1 MLFRSQGDGAMKYL
15 RNEKGNAVFFML
27 WLLGIVAILFLIV
40 LNLAK
45 VFIVKEHANLS
56 VEQAAIAGTAA
67 IIEKTKEA
75 VKEFDSG
82 PGSVAQRLLEPD
94 DKSIEELIA
103 EKEADY
109 LASGASESAAF
120 IKAANDV
127 LPPRLEIHPLLK
139 IAFRN
144 RLGNDSS
151 DLYAVAT
158 ADIQDIIDANQANME
173 DTEILFDEEDWR
185 LEVKSTATFQSI
197 SDNKYIQ
204 NFLADIPQRG
214 YGPSLSYL
222 EAVYSGEHPIF
233 P

>member
-1 MLFRSQGDGAMKYL
+1 MKYL
-15 RNEKGNAVFFML
+15 RNERGNAVFFML

-45 VFIVKEHANLS
+45 VFIVKEHASLS

-75 VKEFDSG
+75 VKDFDSG
-82 PGSVAQRLLEPD
+82 PESVAQKVLD
-94 DKSIEELIA
+94 GGKSIEDLIT
-103 EKEADY
+103 EKEAEY
-109 LASGASESAAF
+109 VANGADESAAF

-127 LPPRLEIHPLLK
+127 LPPRLDKHPLLK

-173 DTEILFDEEDWR
+173 DTEILFDEDDWR

-204 NFLADIPQRG
+204 DFLAKIPQKG

-222 EAVYSGEHPIF
+222 QSVYSGGLPIF

>member
-1 MLFRSQGDGAMKYL
+1 MKYL
-15 RNEKGNAVFFML
+15 RNERGNAVFFML

-45 VFIVKEHANLS
+45 VFIVKEHASLS

-67 IIEKTKEA
+67 IIEKTMEA
-75 VKEFDSG
+75 VKDFDSG
-82 PGSVAQRLLEPD
+82 PESVAQQVLD
-94 DKSIEELIA
+94 GGKSIEDLITD
-103 EKEADY
+103 KEAEY
-109 LASGASESAAF
+109 TANGASESDAF

-127 LPPRLEIHPLLK
+127 LPPRLDKHPLLK

-158 ADIQDIIDANQANME
+158 ADIQDIIESNQANME
-173 DTEILFDEEDWR
+173 DTEILFDEDDWR

-204 NFLADIPQRG
+204 DFLAKIPQRG

-222 EAVYSGEHPIF
+222 ESVYSGGLPIF

>member
-1 MLFRSQGDGAMKYL
+1 MKYL

-45 VFIVKEHANLS
+45 VFIVKEHASLS

-75 VKEFDSG
+75 VADFDSG
-82 PGSVAQRLLEPD
+82 PGSVAQRVLNEG
-94 DKSIEELIA
+94 KSIEVLIT

-109 LASGASESAAF
+109 LSSGASEADAF
-120 IKAANDV
+120 IKAANEV
-127 LPPRLEIHPLLK
+127 LPPQLEKHRLLQ
-139 IAFRN
+139 IAFQN
-144 RLGNDSS
+144 RLGNDST
-151 DLYAVAT
+151 DLYAIAT
-158 ADIQDIIDANQANME
+158 ADIQDIIDSNQANME
-173 DTEILFDEEDWR
+173 DTEILFDEDDWR

-222 EAVYSGEHPIF
+222 EAVYSGGHPIF

>member
-1 MLFRSQGDGAMKYL
+1 MKYL
-15 RNEKGNAVFFML
+15 RNERGNAVFFML

-45 VFIVKEHANLS
+45 VFIVKEHASLS

-75 VKEFDSG
+75 VKDFDSG
-82 PGSVAQRLLEPD
+82 PGSVAQRVLNEG
-94 DKSIEELIA
+94 KSIEVLIT
-103 EKEADY
+103 EKESDY
-109 LASGASESAAF
+109 LSGGASEADAF
-120 IKAANDV
+120 IKASNEV
-127 LPPRLEIHPLLK
+127 LPEQLDKHPLLK

-173 DTEILFDEEDWR
+173 DTEILFDEDDWR

-204 NFLADIPQRG
+204 NFLAKIPQRG

-222 EAVYSGEHPIF
+222 ESVYSGGLPIF

>member
-1 MLFRSQGDGAMKYL
+1 MKYL
-15 RNEKGNAVFFML
+15 RNERGNAVFFML

-45 VFIVKEHANLS
+45 VFIVKEHASLS

-67 IIEKTKEA
+67 IIVKTKEA
-75 VKEFDSG
+75 VKDFDSG
-82 PGSVAQRLLEPD
+82 PESVAQQVLD
-94 DKSIEELIA
+94 GGKSIEDLITD
-103 EKEADY
+103 KEAEY
-109 LASGASESAAF
+109 TANGASESDAF

-127 LPPRLEIHPLLK
+127 LPPRLDKHPLLK

-158 ADIQDIIDANQANME
+158 ADIQDIIESNQANME
-173 DTEILFDEEDWR
+173 DTEILFDEDDWR

-204 NFLADIPQRG
+204 DFLAKIPQRG

-222 EAVYSGEHPIF
+222 ESVYSGGLPIF